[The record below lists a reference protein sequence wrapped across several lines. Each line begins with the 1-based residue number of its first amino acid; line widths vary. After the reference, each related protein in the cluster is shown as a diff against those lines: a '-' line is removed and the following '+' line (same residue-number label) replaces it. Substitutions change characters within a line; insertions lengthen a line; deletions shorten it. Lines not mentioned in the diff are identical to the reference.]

1 MRRTPSEPEPT
12 GPAAG
17 AGETDD
23 EAALEITA
31 LPHARHATR
40 LLLTQ
45 RVGVARLRR
54 GLVSAVLGGLALVL
68 VVLTP
73 LPQAVWAV
81 WALVAPPPP
90 PSSTVTAASSA
101 VSTPLGSGSVSV
113 SVNVSATKATAVV
126 QSVDWRA
133 LQARPLHFP
142 TVAPGGP
149 CPISPAHYF
158 YTDLGLG
165 LGGGP
170 VYPYGFTVD
179 GQLGIS
185 VPPRQTASGLVPGV
199 SHVLWAIDPAYRG
212 GALVR
217 GAQLDGQHPVAFNGG
232 YAQISYQGDWSN
244 APLLHEL
251 QLVSFPDTQVE
262 WIVYGSVARLEAP
275 GCYAFQVDGSTFS
288 YILVFRAGI

>member
-31 LPHARHATR
+31 LPHAPHATR

-54 GLVSAVLGGLALVL
+54 GLVSVVLVGLALVL

-73 LPQAVWAV
+73 LPQAVWA
-81 WALVAPPPP
+81 LVAPL
-90 PSSTVTAASSA
+90 PSSTVTA
-101 VSTPLGSGSVSV
+101 STK
-113 SVNVSATKATAVV
+113 KATVV
-126 QSVDWRA
+126 VHTVDWRA

-142 TVAPGGP
+142 TVAPSVP
-149 CPISPAHYF
+149 CPVSPAQYF

-170 VYPYGFTVD
+170 VYPYGFTTD
-179 GQLGIS
+179 GQLSIS

-199 SHVLWAIDPAYRG
+199 YHVLWAIDPAYRG

-217 GAQLDGQHPVAFNGG
+217 GTQLDGQHSVAFNGG

-251 QLVSFPDTQVE
+251 QLVSFPDNRVD
-262 WIVYGSVARLEAP
+262 WIVYGSEVRLEAP